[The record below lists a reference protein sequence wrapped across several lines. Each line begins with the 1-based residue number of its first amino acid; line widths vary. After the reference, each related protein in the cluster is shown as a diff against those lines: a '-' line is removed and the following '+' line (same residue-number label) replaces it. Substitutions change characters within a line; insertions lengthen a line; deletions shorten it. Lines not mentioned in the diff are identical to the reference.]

1 MTSQTATTWRRGAGA
16 TAAVGILLVLSACG
30 SSNSS
35 SGGSGTSSASPK
47 AAAGGTSA
55 KGVNVAQ
62 TSAGNVLVD
71 AKGMTM
77 YAFARDSKGHSN
89 CYGTCAAYWPPV
101 PGSEKAHVASTV
113 TAKVGTT
120 KRKDGSTELTVNGWP
135 MYTFV
140 GDSAPGQASGQG
152 KNTSGGLWWVVAPNG
167 AWIKKTSSSSSSSG
181 GSGGG
186 GY

>member
-1 MTSQTATTWRRGAGA
+1 MTSQTATTWRKGAGA
-16 TAAVGILLVLSACG
+16 TAAVGILLVVSACG

-35 SGGSGTSSASPK
+35 SGGSSASSASPK
-47 AAAGGTSA
+47 AAAGGTSG
-55 KGVNVAQ
+55 KGVTVAK

-71 AKGMTM
+71 TDGMTM

-89 CYGTCAAYWPPV
+89 CYGSCATYWPPV
-101 PGSEKAHVASTV
+101 AGSEKAHVSSPV

-135 MYTFV
+135 MYTYV
-140 GDSAPGQASGQG
+140 GDSAPGQANGQG

-167 AWIKKTSSSSSSSG
+167 AWIKNASSSSSSG